1 MAISTVTVADSIS
14 KLSVSG
20 VTIKDLDEIP
30 NGVLSRDCPLIL
42 PAPDFIQV
50 AEVERDTFGSG
61 SGAKWTFSYALNYRL
76 FYKPVGTERN
86 IGVIYPELVTKSM
99 LFVDAVIANDDL
111 TGATDTNFGSVS
123 GFGIVPDPDDSL
135 FWGCD
140 IQINI
145 TEFVN

>member
-20 VTIKDLDEIP
+20 VTLKDLDEIP

-42 PAPDFIQV
+42 PAPDFIQI
-50 AEVERDTFGSG
+50 ASIERDTFGSG
-61 SGAKWTFSYALNYRL
+61 SGAKWTFNYTLNYRL
-76 FYKPVGTERN
+76 FYKPVGSERTL
-86 IGVIYPELVTKSM
+86 GDIYPTLVAKAM
-99 LFVDAVIANDDL
+99 LFVDAIVAGDDL
-111 TGATDTNFGSVS
+111 TGAEDTNFGGLSA
-123 GFGIVPDPDDSL
+123 FGVVIDPSEEL

-145 TEFVN
+145 MEFIN

>member
-1 MAISTVTVADSIS
+1 MSINAVTVADSIS

-20 VTIKDLDEIP
+20 VGLKDLDEIP

-50 AEVERDTFGSG
+50 ASIERDTFGSG
-61 SGAKWTFSYALNYRL
+61 SGAKWTFDYTLNYRL
-76 FYKPVGTERN
+76 FYKEAGTGRTL
-86 IGVIYPELVTKSM
+86 GSIYPALVAKAM
-99 LFVDAVIANDDL
+99 LFVDAIIANDAL
-111 TGATDTNFGSVS
+111 TGALDANFGGLT
-123 GFGIVPDPDDSL
+123 GFGIVPDPTDKL

-140 IQINI
+140 IQIAI